1 MGVIWFLYLCCKGVA
16 SKARFAWVMVKVA
29 ADTYEHLGHQT
40 RASEVIALALAAT
53 TTTGVSVMLQGE
65 GGSVVTSSGCY

>member
-1 MGVIWFLYLCCKGVA
+1 
-16 SKARFAWVMVKVA
+16 MVKVA

-53 TTTGVSVMLQGE
+53 TTTGVSVMLQMDGKC
-65 GGSVVTSSGCY
+65 SDKQWMLLICRALV